1 MQTQPNNDGGDS
13 TIRRRLIGFFMF
25 PIALFPFL
33 ALISYN
39 WRDISALQIPPEEPT
54 TNLFGAAGCWFSY
67 FGYQIVGL
75 AVWTIPLLCILAGIL
90 LVVGKPFRI
99 GRRALGVLLSII
111 SLTCLLQ
118 LAGHTSTLEG
128 VLHSL
133 NIVPN
138 AGGAVGYLLITR
150 GLAPLLSRFGS
161 GVLMLGLLIFSVL
174 FTIGFRNIVNILA
187 RITAWASD
195 KEDEEGFD
203 APKTEE
209 QEETSIDAALAA
221 REEAKA
227 QRLAEKQRIAAEKA
241 RAKAEKEAAR
251 DAAREELR
259 KQREEQRLRKEAEQ
273 RAREEERER
282 LRQQQQADLAS
293 LREDANGPVDWFPA
307 RGTPSEQEVVPPPP
321 PVAPPR
327 IAESP
332 SPTAAVP
339 SPVTPPPPPV
349 AAPPPPQPPAQILP
363 VRSVTPPTPPPPAAL
378 PATPISEPAAEE
390 DEDKGPYLLPPVTLL
405 HDVPPKT
412 SGGDDPAAMA
422 QRLIDTLKVFDVNA
436 QLAYYIAG
444 PVVTQYA
451 LTLDLGTRVEK
462 VAGLQRNIQMALQ
475 ATSLRIEAPIPGKN
489 AVGIEVPNAKPAS
502 VCFREIFDGE
512 LWQKNSPGKFQVPLL
527 LGKDAAGNDLVADL
541 AKLPHL
547 LVAGAT
553 GQGKSVCL
561 NSIINGL
568 LMCRTP
574 EQLKLIMVDPK
585 RVEFTSYNKL
595 PHLLVPIINDT
606 KKVVFALRAAVVEMD
621 RRLKLF
627 ARVGCRNIVDFNN
640 RKTVTQPDMFG
651 AGDEIVGG
659 DPDTPR
665 TVPYIVIIID
675 EVADIM
681 QAAKK
686 EVEPVIARLTAL
698 ARATGIHLILATQ
711 RPDANI
717 ITGVIKSNIPGRIAF
732 KTSSSI
738 DSRTILDATGS
749 ELLIGKGDMLFK
761 MSDGRLLRA
770 QGSYISDEE
779 INNIV
784 NFIGE
789 HSNVQF
795 DEKLTK
801 RLEKIKEADPNE
813 GLDEDDGDNETGG
826 ESALPADPLAA
837 PTAGGIPAP
846 AGMTQSKED
855 TLYRRALE
863 VLRDTKRASISHFQR
878 RMGIGYNHAARIVDL
893 LEERGV
899 IGNSKGAGP
908 REILLDPEALLA
920 QMDGASAPAPDPEAA
935 APAGVPSQV
944 PTENPAAVPSSDDPF
959 GFPPEA

>member
-1 MQTQPNNDGGDS
+1 MQTQPDNDGNEP

-39 WRDISALQIPPEEPT
+39 WRDIPTLQIPPEVPT
-54 TNLFGAAGCWFSY
+54 SNLFGAAGCWFSY
-67 FGYQIVGL
+67 LGYQIVGL
-75 AVWTIPLLCILAGIL
+75 AVWTIPLLCIFIGIL
-90 LVVGKPFRI
+90 LVVGKPFSI

-111 SLTCLLQ
+111 SLTSLLQ
-118 LAGHTSTLEG
+118 LMGHTSTFEG
-128 VLHSL
+128 VLRSL

-150 GLAPLLSRFGS
+150 GLAPLISRFGS
-161 GVLMLGLLIFSVL
+161 GVLMLCLLIFSVL

-195 KEDEEGFD
+195 REDED
-203 APKTEE
+203 LNAPETDE
-209 QEETSIDAALAA
+209 QKENSIDAALAA

-227 QRLAEKQRIAAEKA
+227 QRLAEKQRIAEEKA
-241 RAKAEKEAAR
+241 KAKADKEAAR
-251 DAAREELR
+251 EAAREELR
-259 KQREEQRLRKEAEQ
+259 KQREEQRLQKEAEQ
-273 RAREEERER
+273 KARAEERER
-282 LRQQQQADLAS
+282 LRQLQQAELAA
-293 LREDANGPVDWFPA
+293 LREDSNGTVDWFPA
-307 RGTPSEQEVVPPPP
+307 RETPSEPEVAPT
-321 PVAPPR
+321 PVAPPT
-327 IAESP
+327 P
-332 SPTAAVP
+332 VAVTP
-339 SPVTPPPPPV
+339 QPATVTPQPVTEPPPPIHT
-349 AAPPPPQPPAQILP
+349 QPPAQILP
-363 VRSVTPPTPPPPAAL
+363 VRSVNPPPPPQ
-378 PATPISEPAAEE
+378 PAVLSTPPVPDSTVAEPE
-390 DEDKGPYLLPPVTLL
+390 DRGPYLLPPVTLL

-412 SGGDDPAAMA
+412 VGGEDPSAMA

-436 QLAYYIAG
+436 QLAYHIAG

-502 VCFREIFDGE
+502 VSFREIFDGE
-512 LWQKNSPGKFQVPLL
+512 LWQTNSPGKFQVPLL

-627 ARVGCRNIVDFNN
+627 ARVGCRNIVDFNT

-659 DPDTPR
+659 DPDMPR
-665 TVPYIVIIID
+665 TVPYIVIVID

-686 EVEPVIARLTAL
+686 EVEPLIARLTAL

-789 HSNVQF
+789 HSTVQF

-801 RLEKIKEADPNE
+801 RLERIKEADPNE
-813 GLDEDDGDNETGG
+813 GLDEDEGGGDDSGG
-826 ESALPADPLAA
+826 ESAAPSDPLAA
-837 PTAGGIPAP
+837 PTASGMPAP

-908 REILLDPEALLA
+908 REILLDPETLLA
-920 QMDGASAPAPDPEAA
+920 QMDGAAMPTPAMA
-935 APAGVPSQV
+935 S
-944 PTENPAAVPSSDDPF
+944 PTEPAQEVQPMASTTVPPSDDPF
-959 GFPPEA
+959 GFPPEG